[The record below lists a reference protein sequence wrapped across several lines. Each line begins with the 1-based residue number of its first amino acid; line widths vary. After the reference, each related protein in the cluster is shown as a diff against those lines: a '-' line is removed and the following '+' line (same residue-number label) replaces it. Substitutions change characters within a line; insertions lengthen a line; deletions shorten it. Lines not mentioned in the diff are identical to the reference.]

1 MMLLFKVGEGIVDRK
16 SVREGGRTDE
26 GLREEGRTAEGLKR
40 PFSLKLN
47 EELNK
52 TSVQTPEVEAMG

>member
-1 MMLLFKVGEGIVDRK
+1 MVDRK
-16 SVREGGRTDE
+16 SAREGGRTDE

-40 PFSLKLN
+40 PFSLKLS

-52 TSVQTPEVEAMG
+52 SSVQTPEAEAMG